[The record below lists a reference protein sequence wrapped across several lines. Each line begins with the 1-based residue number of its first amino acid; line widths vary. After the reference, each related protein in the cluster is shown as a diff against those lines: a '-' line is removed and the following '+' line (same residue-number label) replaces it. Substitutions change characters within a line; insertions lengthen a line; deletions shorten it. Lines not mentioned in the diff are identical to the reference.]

1 MTEKYKRLA
10 LLWTCLSVLLLVGP
24 FTYYTITALVG
35 AALVSQKV
43 ALCSTL
49 LIVGIMTVIA
59 AANKT
64 VMRSRLWIL
73 LIGLYVCLNNILTP
87 LLIIAVCQVLDELVV
102 APLAKHYRNKLT
114 ISKTLDER
122 LN

>member
-64 VMRSRLWIL
+64 VLRSRLWIL